1 MVDIWVT
8 LGTIATAIITFFP
21 ILKRYIKK
29 LINILT
35 LISKLIGD
43 LMVLES
49 IQKTFLE
56 NVITI
61 LEDPDK
67 LSTRIPVLKEL
78 IEEKKGKYEEFVETL
93 NTLIEMI

>member
-1 MVDIWVT
+1 
-8 LGTIATAIITFFP
+8 
-21 ILKRYIKK
+21 
-29 LINILT
+29 
-35 LISKLIGD
+35 
-43 LMVLES
+43 LES

-61 LEDPDK
+61 LEDPEK

-78 IEEKKGKYEEFVETL
+78 IEEKKGKYEEYVETL